1 MSSLMHGT
9 YQQHIKPA
17 SPAEPATTQTFWP
30 SPPTTEHL
38 PTHLLRRRCTCA
50 AHHSSGAGAGGGA
63 ISKKRSRKCIFP
75 TRAIP
80 RGAAAALSGR
90 QKRREGIIKLDV
102 FAAYLASP
110 DRLLFDRHA
119 RARDLSMWR
128 ERHAELDHAKKADA
142 AAGVTA
148 KRSRTAA
155 AGGSSSSS
163 SSAAAA
169 AVSVAPLGKR
179 KRGRPPRKSTTT
191 TSASASASSSSAP
204 AARPVEFREAAGAP
218 PPLLAALVT
227 PTDPDTTKGA
237 PHVTWNKG
245 DALHIPANSPGYDLL
260 SREELRTCRT
270 LRLVPESY
278 LKIKAILLGAREQRG
293 AFKKRDAQKWC
304 RIDVNK
310 TGKLYDWFS
319 ALGWLLPI

>member
-1 MSSLMHGT
+1 MQSGYHD
-9 YQQHIKPA
+9 IKTA
-17 SPAEPATTQTFWP
+17 AAAPATLEQTFWP

-38 PTHLLRRRCTCA
+38 PPHLLRRCTCA
-50 AHHSSGAGAGGGA
+50 HHGGGG

-102 FAAYLASP
+102 FTAYLASP
-110 DRLLFDRHA
+110 DRLLFDRRA

-128 ERHAELDHAKKADA
+128 ERHAEGEHGAA
-142 AAGVTA
+142 AAGAEAGTA
-148 KRSRTAA
+148 SGRRAA
-155 AGGSSSSS
+155 ASSLASSTP
-163 SSAAAA
+163 
-169 AVSVAPLGKR
+169 AVTLGKR
-179 KRGRPPRKSTTT
+179 KRGRPPRKYATTT
-191 TSASASASSSSAP
+191 TISSPSTSSSSS
-204 AARPVEFREAAGAP
+204 AARPVEFRGNPSPSTTAGAP
-218 PPLLAALVT
+218 APSLAALVT
-227 PTDPDTTKGA
+227 PTDPESTKGA

-245 DALHIPANSPGYDLL
+245 DALHIPASSPGYDLL

-319 ALGWLLPI
+319 AIGWLLPN

>member
-1 MSSLMHGT
+1 MSSTMHSSS
-9 YQQHIKPA
+9 YQHIKIA
-17 SPAEPATTQTFWP
+17 SLEPVAQTFWP

-38 PTHLLRRRCTCA
+38 PEHLLRRCTCA
-50 AHHSSGAGAGGGA
+50 HHGGGG

-102 FAAYLASP
+102 FATYLASP
-110 DRLLFDRHA
+110 DRLLFDRRA

-128 ERHAELDHAKKADA
+128 ERHAELEHAKTDT
-142 AAGVTA
+142 GVSTSG
-148 KRSRTAA
+148 RGRTAA
-155 AGGSSSSS
+155 SSSS
-163 SSAAAA
+163 A

-179 KRGRPPRKSTTT
+179 KRGRPPRKFT
-191 TSASASASSSSAP
+191 TSSTSSSSAST
-204 AARPVEFREAAGAP
+204 RPVEFREPTSSSVTAAAGAP
-218 PPLLAALVT
+218 APLLSALVT
-227 PTDPDTTKGA
+227 PTDPETTKGA

-260 SREELRTCRT
+260 SREEVRTCRT

-319 ALGWLLPI
+319 ALGWLLPN